1 MEDAGNVS
9 LYPPS
14 IVEWELRH
22 GIVREIR
29 NGVMY
34 VRCTNF
40 DAFIRQT
47 EEEKAAE
54 RRAALNRRIGEAQ
67 EKAYLGEVA

>member
-1 MEDAGNVS
+1 MNIENNPA

-14 IVEWELRH
+14 IVEWELKH
-22 GIVREIR
+22 GIVREII

-34 VRCTNF
+34 IRCTNF

-54 RRAALNRRIGEAQ
+54 RRAALNRHIAEEQAR
-67 EKAYLGEVA
+67 AYLGKEA